1 MITALWILG
10 VIMLIADVLTTILAM
25 ANGAGILVSL
35 VSGVLGLAG
44 GLSLIALAGMKE
56 QMNVLEEKLDEMAFR
71 AAKAPVEQQTCTRCG
86 KSYDADY
93 TSCPYCG
100 QKA

>member
-1 MITALWILG
+1 MVTALWILG
-10 VIMLIADVLTTILAM
+10 VITLIADVLTTILAM
-25 ANGAGILVSL
+25 AGGAGILVSL

-56 QMNVLEEKLDEMAFR
+56 QMDAMECKLDRMLSQ
-71 AAKAPVEQQTCTRCG
+71 AAKAPSEQRSCARCG
-86 KSYDADY
+86 KSYDSDY

-100 QKA
+100 QKP